1 MSFVVSFSF
10 FARHSRLINPLR
22 FEQSSMILECLTGL
36 IVGVVEGVCL
46 DMYVGTDGK
55 REAWMN
61 TAEQVKA
68 EA

>member
-10 FARHSRLINPLR
+10 FVRHSRLINPLR

-46 DMYVGTDGK
+46 DTYVGTDGK
-55 REAWMN
+55 WEAWMN

>member
-10 FARHSRLINPLR
+10 FARHSRLINPLH
-22 FEQSSMILECLTGL
+22 FELSLMILECLTGL

-55 REAWMN
+55 WEVWMN